1 MLCSRYPNQNKELE
15 MSTIPQNEPGT
26 DVEDQPPATPE
37 SPVEAPDEQQQR
49 DPAD

>member
-1 MLCSRYPNQNKELE
+1 

-26 DVEDQPPATPE
+26 DVEDEPPVAPE
-37 SPVEAPDEQQQR
+37 SPVEVPDEQEQR